1 MSSCLLPFGAI
12 QLRGLS
18 IIEHDVPG
26 VHRSWACRLGFA
38 IVALGLV
45 AFVGAGNTPALAQ
58 QNRDL
63 RGLSDQLNRMR
74 QDLNEL
80 QRQVYQGQVPSGA
93 ASPNAAG
100 AGQTQAA
107 RTELRLTQ
115 FENELRGLT
124 GQVEQ
129 MTFRLN
135 QVTDRL
141 DRLVADVDLRLQEI
155 EGRIGL
161 AMPVDN
167 QSGYSQMAGSPG
179 LAPATDLVAA
189 STARAGTVDDGN
201 VQTLGTLRQSD
212 LEAQPAAAAEQPV
225 PSGPAQAVAASD
237 YSLPGATAKE
247 NYDHAFGLLRQANF
261 EEAELALTAFLDSY
275 SGHPLAG
282 NAKYWLGET
291 FYVRGDYKRAAI
303 AFAEGYQSYPESNK
317 APDSLLKLGMSLAS
331 LGNSADAC
339 GTFSE
344 LLSRYPD
351 AAPTLIKRT
360 RSESQKLGCT

>member
-1 MSSCLLPFGAI
+1 MTRQST
-12 QLRGLS
+12 
-18 IIEHDVPG
+18 PG
-26 VHRSWACRLGFA
+26 DGQCWVRRLGRGILA
-38 IVALGLV
+38 IALV
-45 AFVGAGNTPALAQ
+45 AFVSAENVPALAQ
-58 QNRDL
+58 QNREL
-63 RGLSDQLNRMR
+63 RGLADQINRMR
-74 QDLNEL
+74 QDLNDL

-93 ASPNAAG
+93 LSPSAAG

-135 QVTDRL
+135 RATDRL

-155 EGRIGL
+155 ESRIGL
-161 AMPVDN
+161 ASSAQGQADY
-167 QSGYSQMAGSPG
+167 GQMGQAPA
-179 LAPATDLVAA
+179 LAPATDLVAS
-189 STARAGTVDDGN
+189 STAKASPDNGGG

-212 LEAQPAAAAEQPV
+212 LQARPVSEAGGSKPTAPTPTLAA
-225 PSGPAQAVAASD
+225 GD
-237 YSLPGATAKE
+237 YVLPGATAKD
-247 NYDHAFGLLRQANF
+247 NYDHAFGLLRQSNF
-261 EEAELALTAFLDSY
+261 EEAELALTAFLDNHSN
-275 SGHPLAG
+275 HPLAG

-291 FYVRGDYKRAAI
+291 FYVRGDYKQAAI

-317 APDSLLKLGMSLAS
+317 AADSLLKLGMSLAS

-339 GTFSE
+339 GTFTE
-344 LLSRYPD
+344 LLSRYPN